1 VAGVAR
7 RYDVSRGLLGQWRD
21 AQRRGQLVSAPAV
34 FMPVRVVAEL
44 PPPPPPQ
51 GLPMASRSP
60 GEATRQPDTRIEIA
74 LPGGTVLRLPETI
87 SATALR
93 RVLLVLR
100 G

>member
-1 VAGVAR
+1 
-7 RYDVSRGLLGQWRD
+7 
-21 AQRRGQLVSAPAV
+21 
-34 FMPVRVVAEL
+34 
-44 PPPPPPQ
+44 
-51 GLPMASRSP
+51 MATASP
-60 GEATRQPDTRIEIA
+60 SPDEPTRQPDTRIEIA